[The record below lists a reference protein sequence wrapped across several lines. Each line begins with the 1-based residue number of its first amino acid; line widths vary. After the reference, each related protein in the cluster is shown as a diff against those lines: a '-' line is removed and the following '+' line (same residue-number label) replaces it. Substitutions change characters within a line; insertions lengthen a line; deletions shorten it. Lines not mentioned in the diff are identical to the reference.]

1 MSDITERLHGP
12 DGMEAGHEI
21 LRLREENARL
31 RVALIS
37 LITTMDDFWNDK
49 TLPSIAHMNEQTVR
63 SVEAAQRTAAAILKG
78 EKGMSDIVERLYIF
92 AESFKRCFGVNHE
105 SILLNDARAEILRLR
120 EENARLREE
129 NDAWQ
134 MDGGSC
140 AEEVKRLREENA
152 RLRETL
158 QYIADPYRTT
168 SKDRLAFLARAAIRE
183 EGKEG

>member
-1 MSDITERLHGP
+1 MSDSYIQAVEKNIDAAGERTDEIT
-12 DGMEAGHEI
+12 
-21 LRLREENARL
+21 
-31 RVALIS
+31 
-37 LITTMDDFWNDK
+37 
-49 TLPSIAHMNEQTVR
+49 
-63 SVEAAQRTAAAILKG
+63 
-78 EKGMSDIVERLYIF
+78 
-92 AESFKRCFGVNHE
+92 
-105 SILLNDARAEILRLR
+105 RLR